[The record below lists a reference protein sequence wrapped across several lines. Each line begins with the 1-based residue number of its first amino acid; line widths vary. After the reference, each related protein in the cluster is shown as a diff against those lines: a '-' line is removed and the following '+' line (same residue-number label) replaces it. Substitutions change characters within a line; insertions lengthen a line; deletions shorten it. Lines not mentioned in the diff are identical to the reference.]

1 MASMPASTALIIVDV
16 QNDFLPPT
24 GSLAVP
30 NGREVLPV
38 ITGLLDR
45 KWDWAVV
52 VVSQDYHP
60 KGHISFASAHP
71 PNQAYTQLPLVNAHG
86 ESYIQTLWPDHCIQ
100 GTAGADLESGLAEV
114 LAKRGDVRVVRKGIH
129 SKLEAYSAF
138 QGVVLPTPF
147 PPAPPPSTHGGPE
160 TEDVEIVPPKTSELA
175 EFLLAQ
181 GVNKVVIAGVATD
194 FCVLQTALSSIS
206 SSFPTLLIAPAMRAI
221 SPEYEAK
228 TFEAVESLGGVIL
241 GRNGEEWKTKLAEW
255 IR

>member
-114 LAKRGDVRVVRKGIH
+114 LAKRGDGIH

-138 QGVVLPTPF
+138 Q
-147 PPAPPPSTHGGPE
+147 
-160 TEDVEIVPPKTSELA
+160 EIVPPKTSELA